1 MRRVF
6 LMLLLIV
13 IGIPEALA
21 QFVGPG
27 GTIPAVAN
35 LPGRNGTLWRSDVN
49 VLNINQTDTSVVLL
63 LQPEISGGEPAFEP
77 RVTDPIQIPA
87 GTQLTLTN
95 VLQTQFD
102 LLNTK
107 GGLTIFSLDGAPV
120 VISSRTYTVA
130 EGGGSYGQEVA
141 GKLVASTGWVSGL
154 RHDSLYRTNVGVFLP
169 VDPEPSSA
177 AIFTVTVY
185 RADGSE
191 AASGS
196 ILFDSAGLQQKSLDA
211 FGVVALLDGYV
222 EITCSDPSFAWYGY
236 ASIVDQL
243 TGDPVYR
250 AVTGRES
257 DLP

>member
-1 MRRVF
+1 MRHVVL
-6 LMLLLIV
+6 LMVAILMWV
-13 IGIPEALA
+13 PEALA

-49 VLNINQTDTSVVLL
+49 VLNPNLTDTSVVLL
-63 LQPEISGGEPAFEP
+63 LLPEISRGEPAFEP
-77 RVTDPIQIPA
+77 QVTDPIQIPA
-87 GTQLTLTN
+87 GTQLTLSN

-102 LLNTK
+102 LTNTK
-107 GGLTIFSLDGAPV
+107 GGLTVFSLDGAPV

-130 EGGGSYGQEVA
+130 EEGGSFGQEVA
-141 GKLVASTGWVSGL
+141 GQLVASTGWVSGV
-154 RHDSLYRTNVGVFLP
+154 RHDSLFRTNVGVYLP
-169 VDPEPSSA
+169 VEPDPERA
-177 AIFTVTVY
+177 AVFTVTVY
-185 RADGSE
+185 DSDGTDV
-191 AASGS
+191 ASGS
-196 ILFDSAGLQQKSLDA
+196 ILFATAGLQQRSLDA
-211 FGVVALLDGYV
+211 FGVDGLLDGYV

-250 AVTGRES
+250 AVIGRQS

>member
-1 MRRVF
+1 MRHVV
-6 LMLLLIV
+6 LMLLV
-13 IGIPEALA
+13 ILMWVPEVFA

-49 VLNINQTDTSVVLL
+49 VLNPNQTDTSVVLL
-63 LQPEISGGEPAFEP
+63 LLPEIRGGEAEFEP
-77 RVTDPIQIPA
+77 QVTDPIQIPA
-87 GTQLTLTN
+87 GTQLTLSN

-102 LLNTK
+102 LTNTK
-107 GGLTIFSLDGAPV
+107 GGLTIFSLDGSPV

-130 EGGGSYGQEVA
+130 EGGGSFGQEVA
-141 GKLVASTGWVSGL
+141 GQLVASKGWVSGL
-154 RHDSLYRTNVGVFLP
+154 RHDSLFRTNVGIYLP
-169 VDPEPSSA
+169 VEPEPDRA
-177 AIFTVTVY
+177 AVFTVTVF
-185 RADGSE
+185 RADGTE
-191 AASGS
+191 VASGS
-196 ILFDSAGLQQKSLDA
+196 ILFDTAGLQQKNLDV
-211 FGVVALLDGYV
+211 FGVDVLLDGYA

-250 AVTGRES
+250 GVIGRQS

>member
-1 MRRVF
+1 MRHVV
-6 LMLLLIV
+6 LMLVV
-13 IGIPEALA
+13 ILMWVPEALA

-49 VLNINQTDTSVVLL
+49 VLNPNLTDTSVVLL
-63 LQPEISGGEPAFEP
+63 LLPEISHGEPAFEP
-77 RVTDPIQIPA
+77 LVTDPIQIPA
-87 GTQLTLTN
+87 GTQLTLSN

-102 LLNTK
+102 LTNTK
-107 GGLTIFSLDGAPV
+107 GGLTVFSLDGAPV

-130 EGGGSYGQEVA
+130 PEGGSFGQEVA
-141 GKLVASTGWVSGL
+141 GQLVSSRGWVSGV
-154 RHDSLYRTNVGVFLP
+154 RHDSLFRTNVGVYLP
-169 VDPEPSSA
+169 VDPEPESA
-177 AIFTVTVY
+177 AVFAVTVFS
-185 RADGSE
+185 ADGTE
-191 AASGS
+191 VASGS
-196 ILFDSAGLQQKSLDA
+196 ILFETAGLQQRSLDA
-211 FGVVALLDGYV
+211 FGVDGLLDGYA

-250 AVTGRES
+250 AVIGRQS

>member
-1 MRRVF
+1 MRHVVL
-6 LMLLLIV
+6 LMVAILMWV
-13 IGIPEALA
+13 PEVLA

-27 GTIPAVAN
+27 GTVPAVAN

-63 LQPEISGGEPAFEP
+63 LLPEISRGEAAFEP

-87 GTQLTLTN
+87 GTQLTLSN

-102 LLNTK
+102 LTNTK

-130 EGGGSYGQEVA
+130 EGGGSFGQEVA
-141 GKLVASTGWVSGL
+141 GQLVASTGWVSGL
-154 RHDSLYRTNVGVFLP
+154 RHDSLFRTNVGVFLP
-169 VDPEPSSA
+169 VEPEPDTA
-177 AIFTVTVY
+177 AVFAVTVY
-185 RADGSE
+185 RADGTE

-196 ILFDSAGLQQKSLDA
+196 ILFESAGLQQKSLDA
-211 FGVVALLDGYV
+211 FGVDGLLDGYA

-250 AVTGRES
+250 AVVGRRT